1 MKSLSLPAKNRAFQ
15 IEFEHLNQNENE
27 QTKSN

>member
-1 MKSLSLPAKNRAFQ
+1 MKFLSLPAKNIGFQ
-15 IEFEHLNQNENE
+15 IEFEHLNKNENE